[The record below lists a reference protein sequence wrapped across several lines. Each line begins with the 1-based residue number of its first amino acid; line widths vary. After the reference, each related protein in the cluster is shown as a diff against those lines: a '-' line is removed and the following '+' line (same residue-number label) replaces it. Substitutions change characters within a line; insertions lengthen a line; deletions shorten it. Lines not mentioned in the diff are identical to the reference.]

1 MNKRKLNK
9 EEKIEKI
16 FYLEEF
22 LQENV
27 NNIFENNS
35 TWIINH

>member
-9 EEKIEKI
+9 EGKIEKI

-27 NNIFENNS
+27 NNIFENNP
-35 TWIINH
+35 T